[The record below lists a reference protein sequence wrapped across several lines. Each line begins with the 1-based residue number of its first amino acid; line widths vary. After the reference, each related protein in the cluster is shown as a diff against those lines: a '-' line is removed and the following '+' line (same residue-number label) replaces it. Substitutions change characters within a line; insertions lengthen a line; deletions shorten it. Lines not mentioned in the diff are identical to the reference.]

1 VDEWSADW
9 APRVLA
15 PLPPEEVIALIDSLR
30 SKLAETSALSL
41 AQDPF
46 AGDYDL
52 EQRLNASAAYLPPAA
67 RDGWLLLAREVAVA
81 AENA

>member
-9 APRVLA
+9 VSRVLA
-15 PLPPEEVIALIDSLR
+15 PLRPEEVMALIDSLR
-30 SKLAETSALSL
+30 SKLAETSAPSL

-46 AGDYDL
+46 AGDSDL
-52 EQRLNASAAYLPPAA
+52 EQRLKSSAAYLSPAA

-81 AENA
+81 AEYA